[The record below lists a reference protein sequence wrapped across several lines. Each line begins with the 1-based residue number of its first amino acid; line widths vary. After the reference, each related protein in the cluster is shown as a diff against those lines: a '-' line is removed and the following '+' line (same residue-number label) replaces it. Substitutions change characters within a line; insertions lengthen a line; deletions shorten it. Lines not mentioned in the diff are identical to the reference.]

1 MPYPGPGWKLF
12 EDAVRGWQYDDITT
26 LTVRYADG
34 SQEDL
39 QAEIYHEPVF
49 GFSRRPVRTIVRLQV
64 DAGRQL
70 PAREGITLYE
80 KDKPYGDEKAWRV
93 REARR
98 LANENRV
105 DLWLE
110 N

>member
-1 MPYPGPGWKLF
+1 MSYPGPSWKKF
-12 EDAVRGWQYDDITT
+12 EEAIRGWQCDEIAT
-26 LTVRYADG
+26 LTVHYADG
-34 SQEDL
+34 STEDL
-39 QAEIYHEPVF
+39 QAEVYHEPVF
-49 GFSRRPVRTIVRLQV
+49 GFSRRSVRTIVRLQV

-80 KDKPYGDEKAWRV
+80 KDQAYGGERAWRV

-98 LANENRV
+98 LANEDRV